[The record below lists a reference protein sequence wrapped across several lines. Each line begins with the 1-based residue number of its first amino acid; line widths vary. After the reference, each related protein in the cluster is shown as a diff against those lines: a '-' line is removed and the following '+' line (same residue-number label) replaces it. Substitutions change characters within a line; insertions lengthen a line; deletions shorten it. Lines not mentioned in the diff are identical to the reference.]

1 VIVWVDRFIHSLV
14 LPVIWYILFCCCHN
28 NRNRSRI
35 ASNIS
40 TPAEARTAPPQPPNV
55 TILQHDHSMLEV
67 QQVDQYDIH
76 KYHDVSFEYYFNLL
90 VSNFKAANGG
100 NDRFTF
106 IKTKNGHFLLKDGNN
121 FVFKGKQTS
130 CDARN
135 FLLELHD
142 VGYHYES
149 WKEKRDAGGYNHKDY
164 KSNTTP
170 PHS

>member
-1 VIVWVDRFIHSLV
+1 
-14 LPVIWYILFCCCHN
+14 
-28 NRNRSRI
+28 
-35 ASNIS
+35 
-40 TPAEARTAPPQPPNV
+40 
-55 TILQHDHSMLEV
+55 MLEV